1 MNRSTDRILT
11 THVGSMPRPADLAA
25 LDPRPGQPFDAGAYA
40 ARLKTATAEIVRKQV
55 EAGLD
60 VINDGEL
67 YKPSWSGYIRS
78 RLSGFESV
86 PLTPE
91 AAGFS
96 MIGSEAEEFA
106 GYYGERSS
114 GGGGLGGGGLGAPG
128 GGGGFPGAGR
138 NPGAVAPG
146 LMLACTGPIS
156 YVGEAELARDI
167 ENCKTATRD
176 AKVADVFMA
185 AVGPDNVGYQPGV
198 NQYYATENDY
208 IDACAK
214 ALKTEYKGITDAGFI
229 LQIDTPVQKFKALSM
244 EVPEFRKRFE
254 ALTEIMNDALR
265 DVPSGQVR
273 LHICYG
279 GGRGPHAGD
288 INLGDYVDLVLKIN
302 ADGVS
307 LDQNVRHE
315 HEWAVWKDR
324 KLPEGKVLIPG
335 VVAHTTDTVE
345 HPELVAQRIVRLA
358 NLVGRENI
366 IAGTDCGLGGR
377 VHPDIVWAKFRAQ
390 AEGARIA
397 SKELW
402 K

>member
-11 THVGSMPRPADLAA
+11 SHVGSMPRPADLAA
-25 LDPRPGQPFDAGAYA
+25 LDPRPGQAFDGDAYA
-40 ARLKTATAEIVRKQV
+40 ARLRTATAEIVRKQV

-67 YKPSWSGYIRS
+67 YKPSWSGYIRN
-78 RLSGFESV
+78 RLTGFESV
-86 PLTPE
+86 PVTPE
-91 AAGFS
+91 AQGFS
-96 MIGSEAEEFA
+96 MIGSEAKDFG
-106 GYYGERSS
+106 GYYSERSA
-114 GGGGLGGGGLGAPG
+114 GGGGIGGGGLGAPG

-138 NPGAVAPG
+138 NPGAVAAG
-146 LMLACTGPIS
+146 TMLACTGPIT

-167 ENCKTATRD
+167 ENCKAATAG
-176 AKVADVFMA
+176 VNVSDVFMA

-214 ALKTEYKGITDAGFI
+214 ALKTEYKAITDAGFI

-254 ALTEIMNDALR
+254 ALTEIMNDTLR
-265 DVPSGQVR
+265 DIPSGQVR

-288 INLGDYVDLVLKIN
+288 ITLKDYADLVLKIN

-315 HEWAVWKDR
+315 HEWTVWKDT
-324 KLPEGKVLIPG
+324 KLPAGKVLIPG

-345 HPELVAQRIVRLA
+345 HPELVAQRLIRLA
-358 NLVGRENI
+358 NLVGRENV

-377 VHPDIVWAKFRAQ
+377 VHPDIVWAKFRSQ

-397 SKELW
+397 SKALW
-402 K
+402 G